1 MRTYLIKYKNRSYE
15 EFVADWAISYDGVV
29 AFGVGDFAPH
39 YWLSK
44 ELFDAVRDVTGLTE
58 KEIDGIK
65 RKLAK
70 PIDVIVE
77 DQKLSDRQH
86 VGSGLGEE

>member
-1 MRTYLIKYKNRSYE
+1 MTAWLPS
-15 EFVADWAISYDGVV
+15 ALATSLQ
-29 AFGVGDFAPH
+29 H

-77 DQKLSDRQH
+77 DQKLSDRQL